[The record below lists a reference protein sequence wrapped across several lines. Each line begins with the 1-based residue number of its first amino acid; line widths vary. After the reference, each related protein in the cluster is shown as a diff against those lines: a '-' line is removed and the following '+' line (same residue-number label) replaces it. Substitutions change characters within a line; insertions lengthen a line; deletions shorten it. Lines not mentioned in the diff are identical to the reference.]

1 MVYEYMLGYMQGYR
15 GQLPFVSGET
25 DTDSYRDGYIKG
37 CAMRDGDV
45 LMHKQIVSRY
55 NNLNER
61 TT

>member
-1 MVYEYMLGYMQGYR
+1 MAYEYMLGYMQGYR

-55 NNLNER
+55 NK
-61 TT
+61 